1 MFSPNIII
9 FVSSF
14 IEEIPGWSNLAGT
27 NLAPHIFWLFDYQ
40 MVRGVDDLLFLKT
53 DSLYILLVGMSTVQW
68 PLATR
73 HPSHPVTTTNRNMA
87 AKALR
92 LDQHGHIAKYIWMFE
107 KQLNMNMNM
116 NWPLNVVYVSC
127 MTKIVIFR
135 GWGQTVPRSYWDR
148 NIETVNC
155 F

>member
-1 MFSPNIII
+1 MFSTQLDIC
-9 FVSSF
+9 F
-14 IEEIPGWSNLAGT
+14 WSEALIYRVNVML
-27 NLAPHIFWLFDYQ
+27 
-40 MVRGVDDLLFLKT
+40 RGLSIWYYNFLCH
-53 DSLYILLVGMSTVQW
+53 SIYCWQVC
-68 PLATR
+68 PLTTR

-116 NWPLNVVYVSC
+116 NWPLNVVYVSS
-127 MTKIVIFR
+127 MTQIVIFR

-148 NIETVNC
+148 NIETPNC